1 MITCED
7 EPWAELLP
15 QPEESPLL
23 EVLWLE
29 VDDIDE
35 LELELEELE
44 ELESAEA
51 EESIEPLLD

>member
-15 QPEESPLL
+15 QPNESPLL

-29 VDDIDE
+29 VDDIEE

-44 ELESAEA
+44 ELEAAEA
-51 EESIEPLLD
+51 E